1 MKDIYAFIEKT
12 VFKKGNVLFFFF
24 LIFCFFSRLNL
35 QFFFIDI
42 LGHLA
47 FQILI
52 GGILLFFI
60 LLFLKRFWASLIC
73 VLVCIVFTVDILS
86 SCNRCNAVI
95 KGESQSQN
103 KLRLISF
110 NPQSVIEI
118 KTIPKL
124 ISR

>member
-1 MKDIYAFIEKT
+1 MKSIPAFISKII
-12 VFKKGNVLFFFF
+12 FKNGNILFFFF
-24 LIFCFFSRLNL
+24 LIFCFFSRLNSR
-35 QFFFIDI
+35 FFFIDI
-42 LGHLA
+42 FSHLG

-52 GGILLFFI
+52 GGVLLFFI
-60 LLFLKRFWASLIC
+60 SLFLKRFWVSVIC
-73 VLVCIVFTVDILS
+73 ILACIVFTVDILS